1 MANYLVP
8 LSLILTVLLQRK
20 VYCEECYSLKRCL
33 KDNGNDLSNYEF
45 KFDTLAEIKKVWEVI
60 CRDTESLTKCYSK
73 TDGVCFELSQP
84 ILFVKTLTF
93 FKATFQHMCAKK
105 DGIAHFAMC
114 MTKTLS
120 DQYGNIMSTCFGSFN
135 ADDIVI
141 SKCGTLTINNN
152 TPGK

>member
-1 MANYLVP
+1 MT
-8 LSLILTVLLQRK
+8 LS
-20 VYCEECYSLKRCL
+20 VYF
-33 KDNGNDLSNYEF
+33 DLSVLYVPSAYSSF
-45 KFDTLAEIKKVWEVI
+45 LARSI
-60 CRDTESLTKCYSK
+60 RDTESLTKCYSK